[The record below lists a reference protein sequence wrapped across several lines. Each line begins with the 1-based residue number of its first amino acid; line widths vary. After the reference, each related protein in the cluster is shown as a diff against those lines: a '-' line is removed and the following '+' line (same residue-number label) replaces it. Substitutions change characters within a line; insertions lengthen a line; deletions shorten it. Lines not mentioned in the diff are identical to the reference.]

1 MLGNT
6 PNIITKLTQKK
17 LKELEDDMDFTLDSY
32 YKEMIAHHMM
42 MLNYYLK
49 EQNDAKLGN

>member
-17 LKELEDDMDFTLDSY
+17 LKELEDDMDFTLGSY
-32 YKEMIAHHMM
+32 YKERIDYHMR
-42 MLNYYLK
+42 MLNYYLIEK
-49 EQNDAKLGN
+49 NNEELGT

>member
-17 LKELEDDMDFTLDSY
+17 LKELEDDMDFTLASY

>member
-1 MLGNT
+1 MLGSI
-6 PNIITKLTQKK
+6 PSIITKLTQKK
-17 LKELEDDMDFTLDSY
+17 LKELEDNMDFTLGSY
-32 YKEMIAHHMM
+32 YKEMVAYHMK

>member
-17 LKELEDDMDFTLDSY
+17 LKELEDDMDFTLASY
-32 YKEMIAHHMM
+32 YKEMIDHHMM